1 MAQVNSTPGQNQV
14 FANLAVPASQA
25 STQSNI
31 GVGLVPAP
39 ASMVLAVK
47 YGQVEAGLSPAANG
61 VLRS

>member
-31 GVGLVPAP
+31 GVGLIPAQ
-39 ASMVLAVK
+39 ASMVLAVS
-47 YGQVEAGLSPAANG
+47 YGQGEPGKSIPQNG